1 MPFPLNEIISIF
13 ILWLPALL
21 CGAFSGCICGTLGA
35 YIVGMRIPFIGICVA
50 HAALAGAVF
59 ASLFG
64 IEGQLLMI
72 PALLAA
78 LAASFILGITNPRWI
93 RMDDNVMMSVLFS
106 GTMGLAF
113 LGLGLFSILGK
124 SDGDVRSLLWGSIA
138 LCTWKDLWIL
148 LGTGGLLFLFILLFY
163 KEMQAI
169 LFSRELA
176 LASGIR
182 VGMIWSGF
190 LILISL
196 VFTVTFQSVG
206 GLMIYSL
213 VTIPATAAFQL
224 VKGTGK
230 ALLLSAFFG
239 IISGFGGFFISAW
252 TNLPCG
258 AVIVLLSS
266 LIVIFAICWRMLSN
280 KKARK
285 E

>member
-113 LGLGLFSILGK
+113 LGLGLFSILAPW
-124 SDGDVRSLLWGSIA
+124 DGRSSFSIYSTLLQRDAS
-138 LCTWKDLWIL
+138 
-148 LGTGGLLFLFILLFY
+148 Y
-163 KEMQAI
+163 S
-169 LFSRELA
+169 LFSR
-176 LASGIR
+176 
-182 VGMIWSGF
+182 
-190 LILISL
+190 IS
-196 VFTVTFQSVG
+196 S
-206 GLMIYSL
+206 SL
-213 VTIPATAAFQL
+213 RNSCWNDL
-224 VKGTGK
+224 ER
-230 ALLLSAFFG
+230 
-239 IISGFGGFFISAW
+239 ISD
-252 TNLPCG
+252 TNLPG
-258 AVIVLLSS
+258 FYRNIS
-266 LIVIFAICWRMLSN
+266 ICRRPDDLQSGYQSGYG
-280 KKARK
+280 RISTRQRHR
-285 E
+285 